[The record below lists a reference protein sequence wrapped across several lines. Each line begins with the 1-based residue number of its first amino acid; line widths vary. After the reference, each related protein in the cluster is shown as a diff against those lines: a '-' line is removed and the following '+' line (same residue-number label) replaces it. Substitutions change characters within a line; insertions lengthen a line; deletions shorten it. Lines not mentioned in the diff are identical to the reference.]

1 MYMRISQY
9 LMVPAANIAFIV
21 NFNKDIPVAAF
32 KQPVHRIING
42 RIDGIIPFQVL
53 VLPEIEDPNYGYNS
67 QFIGLFQDS

>member
-1 MYMRISQY
+1 MYMRICQN

-21 NFNKDIPVAAF
+21 YFYQDIPVAAF

-42 RIDGIIPFQVL
+42 RIDGIISFQVL
-53 VLPEIEDPNYGYNS
+53 VLPEIKDTQDGDHA